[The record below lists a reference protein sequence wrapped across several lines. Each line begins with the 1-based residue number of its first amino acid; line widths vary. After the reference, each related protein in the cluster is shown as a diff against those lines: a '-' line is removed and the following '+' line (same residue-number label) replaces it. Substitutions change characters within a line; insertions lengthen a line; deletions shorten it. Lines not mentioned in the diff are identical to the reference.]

1 MTNPALNPA
10 SEQAPVQP
18 DTAVLPEY
26 EVVTP
31 DLTPPQPEFA
41 AAVPMPMPPAP
52 KQSRT
57 GVVVLAIVAVLLLGA
72 AGAFGALYFVE
83 KSDKAALT
91 EQLKNKDTEVKSLTQ
106 KVSDAEAISA
116 KAVEDK
122 VKAENSAKSMESC
135 REASRA
141 VRDAGMAQDQE
152 AVMKSLFEMM
162 AKC

>member
-10 SEQAPVQP
+10 SDHAPVQP
-18 DTAVLPEY
+18 DTAVLPGY

-31 DLTPPQPEFA
+31 DLTPPQPEF
-41 AAVPMPMPPAP
+41 VPAPVPPAP

-83 KSDKAALT
+83 KGDKAALT
-91 EQLKNKDTEVKSLTQ
+91 EQLENKDGELTTLKQ
-106 KVSDAEAISA
+106 KVTDAEAVSA

-122 VKAENSAKSMESC
+122 VKAENSAKTMEAC